1 MYSICIGLIMLINWS
16 LIKWLIPTSV
26 VLIINSLFV
35 FGMYGLLLLMKSA
48 FIKDVENG
56 DIIMKDISFNSV
68 LIFGIVEFVLAIVFI
83 IVNSVLKN
91 RKTKEVVAQ

>member
-1 MYSICIGLIMLINWS
+1 MLINWS

-35 FGMYGLLLLMKSA
+35 LGMFGLLLLMKSA

-56 DIIMKDISFNSV
+56 
-68 LIFGIVEFVLAIVFI
+68 
-83 IVNSVLKN
+83 
-91 RKTKEVVAQ
+91 